1 MSNLIIDTTLS
12 LWNSG
17 RKTRK
22 TGGGWIS
29 GNAVCCVHN
38 NQTEDK
44 RNRGGVMLG
53 SDSITYSCFNC
64 NFKCGYRTGQS
75 LSSRFRNLLTWLGMD
90 KQALDKLIIEAI
102 RIRDDQSGAQ
112 MNIASRIPKVV
123 WFETMNLPAGS
134 VKLDASNLDHQVHVG
149 YLSDRGLTPDSY
161 TYYVTPDEVGRNK
174 NRIIIPYYYNGQLVG
189 NTSRFYDSLKPKY
202 ISDQQRGY
210 VFNVDAQSS
219 KSEVCILVEGQFD
232 AISIGGC
239 AYMSS
244 TINDEQATI
253 INKLNKRII
262 VVPDKDASGMGVC
275 DLALQFG
282 YQISIPTW
290 HDDIKDVNAAVKRYG
305 KLATLLS
312 ILQSATTNKI
322 KIEMEKK
329 KYK

>member
-1 MSNLIIDTTLS
+1 MSNLIIDTALS
-12 LWNSG
+12 LWHSG

-38 NQTEDK
+38 NQTTDK
-44 RNRGGVMLG
+44 RNRGGVMIG
-53 SDSITYSCFNC
+53 DESITYSCFNC
-64 NFKCGYRTGQS
+64 NFKCGYRSGQT
-75 LSSRFRNLLTWLGMD
+75 LSSRFRDLLTWLGMD
-90 KQALDKLIIEAI
+90 KLALDKLAIEAI
-102 RIRDDQSGAQ
+102 RIKDSQSGAQ
-112 MNIASRIPKVV
+112 AKIVSRIPKII
-123 WFETMNLPAGS
+123 WFETMDLPSGS
-134 VKLDASNLDHQVHVG
+134 VRLDASNPDHQVHVE
-149 YLSDRGLTPDSY
+149 YLSGRGLTADSY
-161 TYYVTPDEVGRNK
+161 TYYVTPDDDGRNK

-219 KSEVCILVEGQFD
+219 KFEVCIMVEGQFD

-239 AYMSS
+239 AYMGS
-244 TINDEQATI
+244 TINEDQATI
-253 INKLNKRII
+253 ISKLNKRII
-262 VVPDKDASGMGVC
+262 IVPDKDASGMSVC
-275 DLALQFG
+275 DRALQLG
-282 YQISIPTW
+282 YQVSIPTW
-290 HDDIKDVNAAVKRYG
+290 HDDIKDVNAAVIRYG